1 MSSFSWVRRESKL
14 SSSTIDADVFVGFRC
29 ILQNAIVKKGVQIA
43 SNAKIGGEKLTTIE
57 KYVWIGA
64 GAVIKGGLNIGEGAI
79 IGANTIVE
87 KNVPPYSIMVG
98 QPATKLKDRN
108 ITNDSEPNF
117 RNLINVFRR
126 NFRDPIQKNNLQKE
140 IEERYQKYLF
150 NFIDADI
157 DGNFPLHLGKNVIMI
172 GKKISDPSGKL
183 QIDGGIT
190 IGKNVSIGDSTIVEG
205 GGKVI
210 IGDNVRIGK
219 NVHITSTSHDYN
231 KLSLP
236 MTLLPVIIENDVT
249 IEDGAQILGGVTI
262 SKGSL
267 VNANSFVHKNIS

>member
-1 MSSFSWVRRESKL
+1 MSSYSWVRRESRL
-14 SSSTIDADVFVGFRC
+14 SLATVETDVFIGFRC
-29 ILQNAIVKKGVQIA
+29 ILQNTLVKKGVQIA
-43 SNAKIGGEKLTTIE
+43 SNTKIGGENLTTIG

-64 GAVIKGGLNIGEGAI
+64 GAIIRGGLNIGEGAI

-87 KNVPPYSIMVG
+87 ENVPPYSIMIG

-108 ITNDSEPNF
+108 IINDSEPNF
-117 RNLINVFRR
+117 RNLINTFRI
-126 NFRDPIQKNNLQKE
+126 NFRDPIKKKKLQKE
-140 IEERYQKYLF
+140 IEDRYQKGLF

-157 DGNFPLHLGKNVIMI
+157 DGNFPSYIGNNVIMI
-172 GKKISDPSGKL
+172 GKKINDSSGRL

-190 IGKNVSIGDSTIVEG
+190 IGKKVSIGDSTIVEG

-210 IGDNVRIGK
+210 LGDNVRVGK
-219 NVHITSTSHDYN
+219 NVHIISTSHNYN

-236 MTLLPVIIENDVT
+236 MTLLPVLIEDDVT
-249 IEDGAQILGGVTI
+249 IEDGVKILGGVTI

-267 VNANSFVHKNIS
+267 VKTNSFVHKNIK

>member
-1 MSSFSWVRRESKL
+1 VE
-14 SSSTIDADVFVGFRC
+14 TDVFIGFRC
-29 ILQNAIVKKGVQIA
+29 ILQNTFIKKGVQIA
-43 SNAKIGGEKLTTIE
+43 SNAKIGGENPTTIN

-64 GAVIKGGLNIGEGAI
+64 GAVIKGGVSIGEGAI

-87 KNVPPYSIMVG
+87 ENVPPYSIMIG

-108 ITNDSEPNF
+108 IINDGEPNF
-117 RNLINVFRR
+117 RNLINTFRI
-126 NFRDPIQKNNLQKE
+126 NFRDAIKRKKLQKE
-140 IEERYQKYLF
+140 IEDRYQKGVF

-157 DGNFPLHLGKNVIMI
+157 DGNLPSHLGDNVIII
-172 GKKISDPSGKL
+172 GKKITDSSGKL
-183 QIDGGIT
+183 QLDGGIS
-190 IGKNVSIGDSTIVEG
+190 IGKEVSIGDSTIVEG

-219 NVHITSTSHDYN
+219 NVHIISTSHNYN

-236 MTLLPVIIENDVT
+236 MTLLPVMIEDDVT
-249 IEDGAQILGGVTI
+249 IEDGVKILGGVTI

-267 VNANSFVHKNIS
+267 VKVNSFVHKNIK